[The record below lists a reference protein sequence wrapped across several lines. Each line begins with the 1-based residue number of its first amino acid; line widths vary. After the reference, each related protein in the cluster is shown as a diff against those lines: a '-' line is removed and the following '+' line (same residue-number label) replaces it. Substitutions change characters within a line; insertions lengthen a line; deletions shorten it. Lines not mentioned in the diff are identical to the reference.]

1 MKILGNDD
9 VSGIVAVELGDSA
22 TRSIKVMEVVYDEA
36 TDKVAW
42 STNGAPKVLYQS
54 KALHGTDQYREI
66 GIPGVADPE
75 FEDDGKNT
83 P

>member
-22 TRSIKVMEVVYDEA
+22 TRSIKVMEVVYYEA

-42 STNGAPKVLYQS
+42 SING
-54 KALHGTDQYREI
+54 
-66 GIPGVADPE
+66 
-75 FEDDGKNT
+75 
-83 P
+83 